1 MTAIDLLDSTRQD
14 NRGGP
19 ALSPSTPE
27 PDDHGGVGRVA
38 RWPHLGWLSRPESLI
53 TLSIVVVAVVFVFV
67 QLQPSNLFS
76 TSTPAGGD
84 MGAHV
89 WLPAYMR
96 DHLLT
101 HWRITGWTPDW
112 YGGFPALV
120 YYFPLPMLMV
130 VAVNVVLPYTVAFKL
145 VSVAGLVLLPLAAWS
160 FGKLARMPFP
170 GPACLA
176 AATLPFLFSREFTI
190 YGGNIAST
198 LAGEFA
204 FSISLAA
211 AVIFLGLV
219 ARGMDT
225 GKYRALAA
233 IALTVTGLCH
243 LLPTL
248 FAVVGALVLTLIGE
262 ERTHHIGWPTR
273 LLGGLTL
280 GALLGHL
287 LGLVGWDASLAL
299 AVLTLMAP
307 TLRFDR
313 RRWQWTLP
321 VLVTAACLAAF
332 WAIPFVFR
340 LPYATDMG
348 YEKLT
353 AYTKNLFPAHLLW
366 LFILAALGGFAS
378 FVRRQRIGMFLTIM
392 AVLSALIFRF
402 APQARLWNARVLP
415 FWFLCLYLLA
425 GLAFSETGAILVEA
439 VAVGEWSGAARWSL
453 LAVPVV
459 TALAAFIW
467 VAFPLRILPFG
478 HTNTANSQYT
488 WLGIK
493 SADRSFVPDWVSWN
507 YSGYESNGK
516 ARKAE
521 YFALIQTMAKLG
533 NTDGCGRAMWEY
545 EPEED
550 QMGTPMALMLLPYWT
565 HSCIGSMEGL
575 YFESSATTPYHFLNA
590 AELSLKPSNP
600 VRGLDYPSSP
610 NVVQG
615 VQHLQMLGVKYYMSL
630 TPETQAQAD
639 ADPDLKLVATSGPWP
654 VTYYSGNAGTSKQ
667 RTWKIYEVEDSAI
680 VSPLKE
686 QPVVMKGTS
695 KGGKTWLK
703 PSEAWYLDPSDRDVF
718 YAASGPKNWTRIA
731 STDLSPP
738 RTPLQPVQV
747 ANIKSGDD
755 NVSFDVDTIG
765 VPVLVKVS
773 YFPNWHVSGAKG
785 PYRVTPNLMVV
796 IPTSQHVRLHYGYT
810 SMDLI
815 GFLLSLL
822 GVAGVAWL
830 FWAKPVHMPMPLH
843 LATARAHP
851 RPETDPSPAP
861 FYRLEHELAGAF
873 PPTDESRVSDQTD
886 QDLDVWLGFPA
897 GLDLARY
904 RASDYGH
911 DGRYGN
917 GADQY
922 EAAPVT
928 GETPVGDATELIDPA
943 WMGPSASVAVP
954 PLNGGSAAP
963 VAPSSPDPAQSATLA
978 VEEAGVEP
986 PGVEPAVVEPAVVE
1000 PPVVEP
1006 PAVAAAQPSTVAA
1019 PPPAAAVVAPPPAT
1033 SSGPTTISVGTL
1045 WRMWRARRR

>member
-1 MTAIDLLDSTRQD
+1 MTVLDVLDSTRHDGHEAEPPPRAPQLD
-14 NRGGP
+14 DP
-19 ALSPSTPE
+19 AG
-27 PDDHGGVGRVA
+27 DDFDPWWR
-38 RWPHLGWLSRPESLI
+38 RLGWLSRPESLV
-53 TLSIVVVAVVFVFV
+53 TLTIVVVAVVFVFV
-67 QLQPSNLFS
+67 QLQPSNLLS

-89 WLPAYMR
+89 WLPAYLR
-96 DHLLT
+96 DHILT
-101 HWRITGWTPDW
+101 HWRLTGWTPDW

-130 VAVNVVLPYTVAFKL
+130 VLVNLVLPYTIAFKL
-145 VSVAGLVLLPLAAWS
+145 VSVAGLIFLPIAAWA

-211 AVIFLGLV
+211 AIIFLGLV

-225 GKYRALAA
+225 GKYRAWAA
-233 IALTVTGLCH
+233 IALTITGLSH

-248 FAVVGALVLTLIGE
+248 FAIVGALVFTLLGE
-262 ERTHHIGWPTR
+262 ERSRHIGWPTR

-280 GALLGHL
+280 AALLGHL
-287 LGLVGWDASLAL
+287 VGLVTWDAALAL

-313 RRWQWTLP
+313 RRWQWTVP
-321 VLVTAACLAAF
+321 VFVVAGCLIAF
-332 WAIPFVFR
+332 WALPFVFR

-353 AYTKNLFPAHLLW
+353 AYTKNLFPPHLLW
-366 LFILAALGGFAS
+366 LFILAALGGFVS
-378 FVRRQRIGMFLTIM
+378 FLRRQRLGMWLTIM

-425 GLAFSETGAILVEA
+425 GVAFSETGSILVEA
-439 VAVGEWSGAARWSL
+439 VAVDEWSTGARWSL
-453 LAVPVV
+453 LAVPLV
-459 TALAAFIW
+459 TALGALIW
-467 VAFPLRILPFG
+467 VGFPLRILPFG
-478 HTNTANSQYT
+478 HTDTATSQYT

-493 SADRSFVPDWVSWN
+493 SADRSFVPDWVTWN

-516 ARKAE
+516 ARKSE
-521 YFALIQTMAKLG
+521 YFALVNTMAKLG
-533 NTDGCGRAMWEY
+533 QTDGCGRAMWEY

-575 YFESSATTPYHFLNA
+575 YFESSATTPYHFLDA
-590 AELSLKPSNP
+590 AELSLHPSNP
-600 VRGLDYPSSP
+600 VRGLDYPSAP
-610 NVVQG
+610 NVVEG
-615 VQHLQMLGVKYYMSL
+615 VEHLQMLGVKYYMAL
-630 TPETQAQAD
+630 TPETQSQAD
-639 ADPDLKLVATSGPWP
+639 ADPALKLVATSGPWP
-654 VTYYSGNAGTSKQ
+654 VTYYSGNVGTTKQ

-680 VSPLKE
+680 VSALRE
-686 QPVVMKGTS
+686 QPVVMKGVS
-695 KGGKTWLK
+695 KGGKAWLGTASSG
-703 PSEAWYLDPSDRDVF
+703 SEGWYLDPSDFDVF
-718 YAASGPKNWTRIA
+718 YAASGPKNWTRIPA
-731 STDLSPP
+731 TDMNPP
-738 RTPLQPVQV
+738 RTSLQPVQV

-773 YFPNWHVSGAKG
+773 YFPNWQVSGAKG

-796 IPTSQHVRLHYGYT
+796 IPTSHHVRLHYGYT
-810 SMDLI
+810 PVDYV
-815 GFLLSLL
+815 GYLLSFLGIIGVIYLL
-822 GVAGVAWL
+822 K
-830 FWAKPVHMPMPLH
+830 AKPVHIPLPVHFAHAGGPPGPEANASPM
-843 LATARAHP
+843 
-851 RPETDPSPAP
+851 P

-873 PPTDESRVSDQTD
+873 PPSAENRAGEQTD

-904 RASDYGH
+904 RTSDYGQVTRYRNGSGSPPT
-911 DGRYGN
+911 DG
-917 GADQY
+917 
-922 EAAPVT
+922 APVT
-928 GETPVGDATELIDPA
+928 GEVPGIDVA
-943 WMGPSASVAVP
+943 WMGPHA
-954 PLNGGSAAP
+954 
-963 VAPSSPDPAQSATLA
+963 
-978 VEEAGVEP
+978 AGVESP
-986 PGVEPAVVEPAVVE
+986 PAVE
-1000 PPVVEP
+1000 EP
-1006 PAVAAAQPSTVAA
+1006 PAVTGNGASVVDEPAVQEAAVEEPVAEEPAAVAHVPA
-1019 PPPAAAVVAPPPAT
+1019 PPPAPVADPVVVAPGPAPGGPPAPPL
-1033 SSGPTTISVGTL
+1033 SLGAR
-1045 WRMWRARRR
+1045 WRRLKSPPR